1 MLPMTPSDSD
11 DITSSRPTSTD
22 AIIRRPAVLSRTS
35 IEDHFLR
42 STPKGEV
49 ENREL
54 RLDLSVVEDAE
65 FSAVGQL
72 LGAIEGFIRRGG
84 HVRLIPPPPRAT
96 ISEDRILRREI
107 PPTEPKGLIANQQ
120 RLQSLVQSRSR
131 TGRFLDRIGFLEAS
145 MCEHLHGGPY
155 VVMEGYEALSDLRG
169 PAPHFRFP
177 PPPRSDLNEMIEAV
191 PYCWLHVATEDD
203 LQYAT
208 SLIDVKLESLGVP
221 RALRSAVGELI
232 QNVKEH
238 SLYQGGNLSSSGGQG

>member
-208 SLIDVKLESLGVP
+208 SPSM
-221 RALRSAVGELI
+221 
-232 QNVKEH
+232 
-238 SLYQGGNLSSSGGQG
+238 